1 MVNGT
6 VGGRG
11 LTENQNGMN
20 QMEGVLQDGAG
31 TDSPYAWT
39 RKVNIEDTTWW
50 TPPRASD
57 TFPTKDRDALSL
69 NFVRSDENQKE
80 IRSLHSAPTE
90 SEDLKNA
97 SVLHSPHC
105 TM

>member
-31 TDSPYAWT
+31 TDSPYA
-39 RKVNIEDTTWW
+39 
-50 TPPRASD
+50 
-57 TFPTKDRDALSL
+57 
-69 NFVRSDENQKE
+69 
-80 IRSLHSAPTE
+80 
-90 SEDLKNA
+90 
-97 SVLHSPHC
+97 
-105 TM
+105 